1 MSTPDL
7 ASVIDQ
13 CLDDLVTG
21 CLTVSEC
28 LERYPEHRAELEPL
42 LLAAS
47 SLQAVPSRAE
57 RAPDRIRRAQF
68 MELIRETP
76 QERRSWVPSLAGL
89 LTAGLFPRV
98 LAAAAP
104 VALAVGIGMFLLV
117 SQPTTPAAAS
127 TLTVFAGGAEEQVGG
142 QWRALSDGAAVR
154 QGARVRTTAEGH
166 VLLTFPDGSTSSL
179 EPSTEIAIELL
190 AAGTPRQVQIRQFS
204 GRLWNDV
211 VTDTRAGARYE
222 VLTSD
227 ATVQVHGTVFETAVD
242 NGQTSV
248 TTSEGLVDVLVGT
261 ERVSVPGGQLVRA
274 QGQRVS
280 ERGAAQ
286 AAGSLT
292 IDAPFTAALVS
303 ERGEATGARTDGA
316 IFRQIRGVTTSNP
329 GDGPQRFEFQRLPPG
344 DYTLVLQR
352 FEQGGGDL
360 VLNVNGVERRVPI
373 DESSGTAQLRVHVDV
388 QDGKPRVA
396 LPEDRPRPA
405 PAAERP
411 PVRLVETE
419 RTKKLPDVATQ
430 RAAVTRREAATT
442 TGPVAAAPAS
452 GATRPGG
459 AVPATAQQAT
469 PDPQIQRLRDAIFR
483 NDAATIRAVLSEIA
497 AIGDASAARAQFVA
511 LVGVIGN
518 DQAAGRIDAA
528 LDASDGTLRT
538 TLLERGATLLTAD
551 QFERFRRGLS
561 GDVFRPSATATRP
574 TFTATPSPTRT
585 PTPEPTSASG
595 GGGAATPRPTE
606 GPRPPVEPPRRSE
619 ITPLPTAVDGFGIR
633 LRIALGSRNDE
644 VIRRALAEAVT
655 DDTSTTRAR
664 LAVLADVI
672 EDREMA
678 SRVDRAL
685 DAPGASAL
693 RTRLLRA
700 VESEA
705 PGEVALRALLIETP
719 SPTPSPAPSA
729 AGTSTA
735 TPRAT
740 ATANR

>member
-21 CLTVSEC
+21 RATMSEC

-42 LLAAS
+42 LLAAA

-57 RAPDRIRRAQF
+57 RAPNRIRRAQF

-76 QERRSWVPSLAGL
+76 QERRSWLPSLAGL
-89 LTAGLFPRV
+89 LTTGLFPRV
-98 LAAAAP
+98 LAATAP

-117 SQPTTPAAAS
+117 SQPATPAAAS

-142 QWRALSDGAAVR
+142 EWRALSDGAAVR

-166 VLLTFPDGSTSSL
+166 ALLTFPDGSTSSL

-211 VTDTRAGARYE
+211 VTDTREGARYE

-248 TTSEGLVDVLVGT
+248 TTSEGLVDVVVGT

-292 IDAPFTAALVS
+292 INAPFAAALVS
-303 ERGEATGARTDGA
+303 DRGEATGARTDGA

-344 DYTLVLQR
+344 DYTLLLQR
-352 FEQGGGDL
+352 FEQGSGDL

-373 DESSGTAQLRVHVDV
+373 DESSGTTQLRVHVDL

-396 LPEDRPRPA
+396 LSGDRPRPA

-411 PVRLVETE
+411 PVVRVVETE

-430 RAAVTRREAATT
+430 RAAVTRREAPTT
-442 TGPVAAAPAS
+442 TGPVAAAPAAGS
-452 GATRPGG
+452 SRTPG
-459 AVPATAQQAT
+459 AVAATSAQGT
-469 PDPQIQRLRDAIFR
+469 PDPQIQRLRDAI
-483 NDAATIRAVLSEIA
+483 
-497 AIGDASAARAQFVA
+497 
-511 LVGVIGN
+511 
-518 DQAAGRIDAA
+518 
-528 LDASDGTLRT
+528 
-538 TLLERGATLLTAD
+538 
-551 QFERFRRGLS
+551 
-561 GDVFRPSATATRP
+561 
-574 TFTATPSPTRT
+574 
-585 PTPEPTSASG
+585 
-595 GGGAATPRPTE
+595 
-606 GPRPPVEPPRRSE
+606 
-619 ITPLPTAVDGFGIR
+619 
-633 LRIALGSRNDE
+633 
-644 VIRRALAEAVT
+644 
-655 DDTSTTRAR
+655 
-664 LAVLADVI
+664 
-672 EDREMA
+672 
-678 SRVDRAL
+678 
-685 DAPGASAL
+685 
-693 RTRLLRA
+693 
-700 VESEA
+700 
-705 PGEVALRALLIETP
+705 
-719 SPTPSPAPSA
+719 
-729 AGTSTA
+729 
-735 TPRAT
+735 
-740 ATANR
+740 